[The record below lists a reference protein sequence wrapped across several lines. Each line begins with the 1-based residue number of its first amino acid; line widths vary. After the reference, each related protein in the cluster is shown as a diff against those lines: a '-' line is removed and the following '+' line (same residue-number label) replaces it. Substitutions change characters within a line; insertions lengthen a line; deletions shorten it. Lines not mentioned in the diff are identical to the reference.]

1 MNLLLDS
8 HTFLWFVGNDPQ
20 LSLNARVVIED
31 PSNRKWVSIA
41 SLWEITIKV
50 SIGKLTLTDPVAVFL
65 RRELLLNKFSTLDI
79 TLNHLDSLST
89 IPFHHRDPFDRLIV
103 SQSIADSM
111 SVVSTDLAFDAYGI
125 TRIW

>member
-8 HTFLWFVGNDPQ
+8 HTFLWFVGNDPR
-20 LSLNARVVIED
+20 LSVNARIAIED
-31 PSNRKWVSIA
+31 STNRKWVSVA

-50 SIGKLTLTDPVAVFL
+50 SIGKLTLADPVAPFL

-79 TLNHLDSLST
+79 TINHLDALST
-89 IPFHHRDPFDRLIV
+89 LPFHHRDPFDRLIV
-103 SQSIADSM
+103 SQSIAASM
-111 SVVSTDLAFDAYGI
+111 SVVSTDLVFDAYGI

>member
-8 HTFLWFVGNDPQ
+8 HTFLWFVGNDPR

>member
-8 HTFLWFVGNDPQ
+8 HTFLWFVGNDPR

-79 TLNHLDSLST
+79 SLNHLDSLST

-103 SQSIADSM
+103 SQSIADSI